1 MKINKRVL
9 VIDDEASIRSLM
21 KKILSRAGYTVF
33 TASGGRESIELL
45 ETIVVDLIILDM
57 NMPDMNGLEVL
68 KYLRSKHITGKPV
81 LMMSGV
87 PDSELRAESYKLG
100 AYDFITKPEQTEVM
114 LKRIE
119 NGIKIGEMSDFNDFM
134 KVELFMAKKLQKYIF
149 PEPFIT
155 TENISIHSWSQPLSD
170 IGGDLYDYIH
180 FRENRV
186 MFFIADVSGHS
197 VSASMFTAI
206 VKMVFRNA
214 LKMTDDPGEVM
225 TILNRELSANL
236 PVESFVTSFCGL
248 IDGDTGMLHYSNAGH
263 PNPMIIKGDS
273 VEELEGSGPFLGPIK
288 EQVFAAKD
296 YKIEEGDRIF
306 LFTDGLTDI
315 ISDDF
320 MQINPLIFAEI
331 LKNRK
336 KPVNEVFEELVGK
349 INSPE
354 YIRAD
359 DCTVMVIEKKGP
371 ASK

>member
-1 MKINKRVL
+1 MKINKRIL

-21 KKILSRAGYTVF
+21 KKILSRSGYTVF
-33 TASGGRESIELL
+33 TASGGREAIDLL
-45 ETIVVDLIILDM
+45 ESIVVDLIILDM
-57 NMPDMNGLEVL
+57 NMPDMNGLDVL
-68 KYLRSKHITGKPV
+68 RYLRSKHITGKPV

-119 NGIKIGEMSDFNDFM
+119 NGIKIGEMTDFNEFM

-149 PEPFIT
+149 PEPFEAT
-155 TENISIHSWSQPLSD
+155 DNISIYSWTQPLSD

-180 FRENRV
+180 FSKNRV

-214 LKMTDDPGEVM
+214 LKMTEDPGDVM

-236 PVESFVTSFCGL
+236 PVESFVTSFCGI

-263 PNPMIIKGDS
+263 PNPMVIKENS
-273 VEELEGSGPFLGPIK
+273 VDELEGGDPFLGPIK
-288 EQVFAAKD
+288 DQVFST
-296 YKIEEGDRIF
+296 YEYRMEEGDRIF

-320 MQINPLIFAEI
+320 VQINPSVFADI
-331 LKNRK
+331 LKNRD
-336 KPVNEVFEELVGK
+336 KPVNEVFEEMVGK

-359 DCTVMVIEKKGP
+359 DCTVMVIEKKDT